1 MTPGEVTTD
10 AAEQADRDGG
20 NRTTM
25 NDFTLRLLA
34 IDRTSAF
41 EREAEGHRLA
51 AQAKRWDRRVCEEPA
66 ASGRRS
72 RIRGIVRQLFLLRQA
87 SAASSSVSSSRDRL
101 TV

>member
-1 MTPGEVTTD
+1 MKPGEVTTH

-20 NRTTM
+20 KRTTM

-41 EREAEGHRLA
+41 EREAADHRVA
-51 AQAKRWDRRVCEEPA
+51 AQAKRSDNRVSGKPAPSARRP
-66 ASGRRS
+66 
-72 RIRGIVRQLFLLRQA
+72 GIGDVVRQLSLLRQA
-87 SAASSSVSSSRDRL
+87 PAASSSVSSPRDRL

>member
-1 MTPGEVTTD
+1 MKPGEVTTH

-20 NRTTM
+20 KRTTM

-51 AQAKRWDRRVCEEPA
+51 AQAKRSDKRVSGKPA
-66 ASGRRS
+66 ASARRPG
-72 RIRGIVRQLFLLRQA
+72 IRDIVRQLFLLRQA
-87 SAASSSVSSSRDRL
+87 SAASSSVSSPRDRL